1 MSGDLYPYMG
11 VEYRGGN
18 FGGGSLKHLKVKHFE
33 GERLITEWCAIAS
46 TYFSVRLQY
55 GIFFFYIF
63 QSLILVPQILV
74 EMEDTAL
81 IMATEHT
88 TVRATGHTRAKTAR
102 KVSIK

>member
-1 MSGDLYPYMG
+1 MG

-46 TYFSVRLQY
+46 TYLSVRLQY

-102 KVSIK
+102 KVSIKKLMLCT

>member
-1 MSGDLYPYMG
+1 MVY
-11 VEYRGGN
+11 
-18 FGGGSLKHLKVKHFE
+18 
-33 GERLITEWCAIAS
+33 
-46 TYFSVRLQY
+46 
-55 GIFFFYIF
+55 FFFYIF